1 MDTNEHEERN
11 KKSFWGNNWQWIVSM
26 VMFVVFAG
34 FMIYNTW
41 PQKHPE
47 TRELLNGLKQQIPS
61 VIGENTVEQKTTVK
75 SVPVYDAWG
84 RVVTA
89 NETSSTTKKSKL
101 PESYV
106 ISKEN
111 MDKALTAVAYAAR
124 TEAQNEYKNNFSIL
138 LTILTIFGIA
148 WPVIIALLQ
157 FKFNKDELKKIK
169 KARYTAKAA
178 VANAEKIATTL
189 DNEMKKILE
198 LEKEVKQ
205 NKAEQADGL
214 GNAYEGLG
222 VLYYDEWERWSK
234 LNGQQSADDHLL
246 NNAVYCDFKAVFFF
260 AKANNKKKCLRSIK
274 RIEGKADKLS
284 KKIFVMYDP
293 NVIAD
298 CLGADYSKFEK
309 VYNNV
314 CVGDLS

>member
-1 MDTNEHEERN
+1 MNTNEHEERN

-34 FMIYNTW
+34 FMIFNTW

-47 TRELLNGLKQQIPS
+47 TRELLNGLKQQIPII
-61 VIGENTVEQKTTVK
+61 IGENTVEQKTTVK

-124 TEAQNEYKNNFSIL
+124 TEAQNEYRNNFSIL

-148 WPVIIALLQ
+148 WPVIMTLVQQKLNEKELEMIKKSVTKDVEEKISLLE
-157 FKFNKDELKKIK
+157 NKTKDLVDNLAKDVYIKQGGIMAQITGQMKDLESKVYCELVTFMFLYNGNSFIVASKVLGILKKDFDELDFWSSADKKVQIVQTIK
-169 KARYTAKAA
+169 TF
-178 VANAEKIATTL
+178 
-189 DNEMKKILE
+189 
-198 LEKEVKQ
+198 LEKNTIDPQIRIIIEELQEKAIRTEVK
-205 NKAEQADGL
+205 EQ
-214 GNAYEGLG
+214 
-222 VLYYDEWERWSK
+222 
-234 LNGQQSADDHLL
+234 
-246 NNAVYCDFKAVFFF
+246 
-260 AKANNKKKCLRSIK
+260 
-274 RIEGKADKLS
+274 DK
-284 KKIFVMYDP
+284 
-293 NVIAD
+293 
-298 CLGADYSKFEK
+298 
-309 VYNNV
+309 
-314 CVGDLS
+314 